1 LIIATAPVSL
11 NLRSSS
17 SPAALMSAS
26 DVDTPFDFHG
36 ESKAGSAKTDGYGF
50 VTTDFVKSRF
60 AGQHTDSN
68 HRLM

>member
-1 LIIATAPVSL
+1 MIIAIARDSL

-17 SPAALMSAS
+17 SPAALNVRFRCGYALN
-26 DVDTPFDFHG
+26 FHG